1 MKTENNIL
9 FAFFLNL
16 AFSVFEFLGGLY
28 TGSVSIISDAV
39 HDIGDAASIGISFI
53 LEKKSNKQ
61 PDDNYTYGY
70 KRYSVIGS
78 AVTTLILLIA
88 SVVVIYNAANR
99 IIYPTAIKY
108 DGMIIFAVVGV
119 CVNSCAAFFT
129 REGDSLNQRAVN
141 LHMIEDVLGWIVVLV
156 GAIVMK
162 FTHFVL
168 IDPIMSICVA
178 VFILANAIMNFKR
191 IIDIFLEKTPENIEI
206 NEIKEHIKSVDGV
219 IDVHHV
225 HVWSIDGK
233 NNYATMHIITNENNY
248 EIKEKIRK
256 ELGEQGIGH
265 ATLELETEEEYCR
278 EKLCK
283 VEAEAITAHHHHH

>member
-1 MKTENNIL
+1 M
-9 FAFFLNL
+9 
-16 AFSVFEFLGGLY
+16 
-28 TGSVSIISDAV
+28 
-39 HDIGDAASIGISFI
+39 
-53 LEKKSNKQ
+53 
-61 PDDNYTYGY
+61 
-70 KRYSVIGS
+70 
-78 AVTTLILLIA
+78 
-88 SVVVIYNAANR
+88 VVIYNAANR

-141 LHMIEDVLGWIVVLV
+141 LHMVEDVLGWIVVLV

-162 FTHFVL
+162 FTDFVL

-178 VFILANAIMNFKR
+178 VFILANAIMNFKK
-191 IIDIFLEKTPENIEI
+191 IIDIFLEKTPENIKI
-206 NEIKEHIKSVDGV
+206 DEIKEHIKGIDAV

-233 NNYATMHIITNENNY
+233 NNYATMHIITSETNY

-256 ELGEQGIGH
+256 ELSEQGIGH
-265 ATLELETEEEYCR
+265 ATLELETEEEYCHS
-278 EKLCK
+278 KLCR
-283 VEAEAITAHHHHH
+283 VEAEAITEHHHHHH